1 MLEFSENVD
10 TRSIKILAWGP
21 TASRKTETPLRY
33 FPHVLVID
41 CEGNTDQCVGMPEI
55 PSFMRVKTKDVY
67 QILDVMD
74 KVAAGEI
81 TFPDGSPVET
91 LVIDGASVLWSV
103 RQEVGSLN
111 AEKRARK
118 YGNTDPDAANMVQL
132 DWVIAKRPLKRL
144 HARLNNPGV
153 KYVFVTAREKDEYQE
168 IDKPG
173 GKKELVKMGT
183 MMDAMRGIDY
193 EVNIGFQFFNDIPWK
208 CKVVKVQGTLGS
220 MFPLGT
226 ELAEFPHEELLAY
239 ATGTGEII
247 EDDVAVAE
255 RNLEREEDKTQTDL
269 LTWARKFNGSTPKDV
284 AKALKAAGIESFD
297 ATRWDDMIEAIQ
309 EFVE

>member
-1 MLEFSENVD
+1 
-10 TRSIKILAWGP
+10 
-21 TASRKTETPLRY
+21 
-33 FPHVLVID
+33 
-41 CEGNTDQCVGMPEI
+41 
-55 PSFMRVKTKDVY
+55 
-67 QILDVMD
+67 
-74 KVAAGEI
+74 
-81 TFPDGSPVET
+81 
-91 LVIDGASVLWSV
+91 
-103 RQEVGSLN
+103 
-111 AEKRARK
+111 
-118 YGNTDPDAANMVQL
+118 
-132 DWVIAKRPLKRL
+132 
-144 HARLNNPGV
+144 
-153 KYVFVTAREKDEYQE
+153 
-168 IDKPG
+168 
-173 GKKELVKMGT
+173 MGT